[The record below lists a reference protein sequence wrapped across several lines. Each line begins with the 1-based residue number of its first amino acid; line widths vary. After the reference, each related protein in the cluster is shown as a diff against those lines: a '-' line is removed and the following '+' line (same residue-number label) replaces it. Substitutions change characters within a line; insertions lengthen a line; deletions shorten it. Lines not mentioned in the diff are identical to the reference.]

1 MISLHAFNFMLGKTQ
16 KSMRNNFCDAFV
28 NISGKYKNNLTHID
42 TPANVQNNYIKL
54 SDFVWLSDFNT
65 KKVKRKITCQ

>member
-28 NISGKYKNNLTHID
+28 NISRKYKNNLTHID

-54 SDFVWLSDFNT
+54 SDFV
-65 KKVKRKITCQ
+65 